1 MTIKDLNPTTRCY
14 PRTMREAF
22 PFDYPAMFE
31 HYKRPRNNNY
41 VVWILASIAIIG
53 ISIAIK
59 VIY

>member
-1 MTIKDLNPTTRCY
+1 MLEDLNPTTRCY

-22 PFDYPAMFE
+22 PFDYPATFE
-31 HYKRPRNNNY
+31 HYKRPRNNNF
-41 VVWILASIAIIG
+41 VVWILMAIAIIG